1 MPSNTDYIM
10 QGFQGLSA
18 LPGAVA
24 QTKQYDATYGQATDE
39 ENQIFEMR
47 KRFVAQGGD
56 PTVFERI
63 LKGEDPSALADE
75 TYARRAPPGGR
86 PAAGPAP
93 QPMQQPA
100 APAPVGGGLGAAVT
114 PGWEGGRNV
123 SVPVPREHF
132 APEQPTPYEPSGMV
146 DLARGNRMGGGLSD
160 TRPAMGE
167 PRPQEPRTRDS
178 IARMSSML
186 NDVESSR
193 LRQSQAIRNTMPRPS
208 RIDPN
213 DPEVLRMKADL
224 KMEVDQAK
232 EDAYV
237 GGRLAATLASKEK
250 LAELSRALAEAKLGL
265 DEKQWAEKLEY
276 WKSLLAKRDVWEQ
289 IKSEGRGDDRALRL
303 ILGLINAEAK
313 AVAAPPFQKEAVQDI
328 RNRIPPNVKNI
339 TEKAGKTLE
348 GQMGSPPAAPPK
360 RDGARGASSVKGPQP
375 KKPDA
380 VDSAL
385 DKMGF

>member
-1 MPSNTDYIM
+1 MPSNTDYIT

-24 QTKQYDATYGQATDE
+24 QTKQYDATYGRATDE
-39 ENQIFEMR
+39 ENQVFEMR
-47 KRFVAQGGD
+47 KQFVAQGGD
-56 PTVFERI
+56 PAVFERI

-86 PAAGPAP
+86 PASGPGP
-93 QPMQQPA
+93 QPMS
-100 APAPVGGGLGAAVT
+100 PAPSGGGLGAAVT

-146 DLARGNRMGGGLSD
+146 DLARGDRMGRGLSD
-160 TRPAMGE
+160 TRPAMGP

-178 IARMSSML
+178 IARMSSLL

-193 LRQSQAIRNTMPRPS
+193 LRQSQAIRNTTPRPS
-208 RIDPN
+208 KIDPN
-213 DPEVLRMKADL
+213 DPDVLRMKADL

-250 LAELSRALAEAKLGL
+250 LAGLARALAEQKLGL

-276 WKSLLAKRDVWEQ
+276 WKSLLTKRDGWEQ

-313 AVAAPPFQKEAVQDI
+313 VVAAPPFNREAVKTIQG
-328 RNRIPPNVKNI
+328 RIPGNVKDI
-339 TEKAGKTLE
+339 TGAAGKTLE

-360 RDGARGASSVKGPQP
+360 RDGARGSSSVKGPQP